1 MSQVLASLEISDPP
15 ENNDPPKKEALKLI
29 SLLKYNG
36 YDRYPEQTLHWS
48 ERDDPLK
55 VAKEEGC

>member
-15 ENNDPPKKEALKLI
+15 ENNDPPKKETLKLI

-36 YDRYPEQTLHWS
+36 YDRYPEQTLH
-48 ERDDPLK
+48 
-55 VAKEEGC
+55 

>member
-48 ERDDPLK
+48 E
-55 VAKEEGC
+55 VY